1 MWADLID
8 IAACIECGGRLG
20 VDAQAATERI
30 VDGLLRCD
38 SCGAEFAIKGDITRL
53 SSPEQLQRVADRW
66 PEGTLTQELF
76 RRNIESNRR
85 LAQENCGYARCVEV
99 AGDVEGVIVDV
110 ATGPG
115 SGMCGALAPRLR
127 DGKYLVMADASEVLM
142 RGLSKCWAEVPQMA
156 RIDFWLFD
164 ANKFPFRD
172 GSVDCVTSNLGFS
185 NVRRDRQAGGWG
197 GPTSAYTEAQRSLKP
212 GGLLVDTVRVYGEN
226 SKTAALKREGGSVH
240 ASRET
245 LEQFWAS
252 IGLRV
257 VEAHTIRSGVGK
269 SDPADGLPI
278 DEADQWEDVAYIL
291 RRG

>member
-8 IAACIECGGRLG
+8 IAACVECGGRLG

-30 VDGLLRCD
+30 ADGLLRCGR
-38 SCGAEFAIKGDITRL
+38 CRAEFAIEGGVTRL
-53 SSPEQLQRVADRW
+53 AASEQLHRVADRW

-85 LAQENCGYARCVEV
+85 HSEDNPGYARCIE
-99 AGDVEGVIVDV
+99 AAAALAGVIVDV

-127 DGKYLVMADASEVLM
+127 DDSCLILTDASAALM
-142 RGLSKCWAEVPQMA
+142 SGLRECWATVPHSA
-156 RIDFWLFD
+156 RLDFWLFD
-164 ANKFPFRD
+164 ANRFPFRD
-172 GSVDCVTSNLGFS
+172 GGVDCFTSNLGFS
-185 NVRRDRQAGGWG
+185 NVRADRQTGGWG
-197 GPTSAYTEAQRSLKP
+197 GPAAAYREAQRCLKP
-212 GGLLVDTVRVYGEN
+212 GGRVVDAVRVYEEN

-257 VEAHTIRSGVGK
+257 VEAHTIRSGRGK

-278 DEADQWEDVAYIL
+278 DEADEWEDVAYIL
-291 RRG
+291 RRE